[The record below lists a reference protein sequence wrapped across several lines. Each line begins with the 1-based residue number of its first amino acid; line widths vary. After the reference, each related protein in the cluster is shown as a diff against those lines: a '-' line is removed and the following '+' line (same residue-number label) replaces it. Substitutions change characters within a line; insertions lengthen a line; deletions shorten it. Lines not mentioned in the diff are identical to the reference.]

1 MTIRHVLSDKT
12 GTLTENNLQVVRI
25 QSLTK
30 EITISNEFF
39 SQGTVH
45 IDKETNLLLLNMT
58 TNHSALSIPNHYS
71 NESLQHTDSISF
83 SDIVVISN
91 EDEYYEQ
98 QELLCHQSKNHDL
111 ISQIFCSSQDERVFI
126 QFDFF

>member
-30 EITISNEFF
+30 EITISNEYF

-58 TNHSALSIPNHYS
+58 INHSALSIPNHYS

-98 QELLCHQSKNHDL
+98 QELLSHQSKNHDL